1 MISATNVTVKY
12 TKSRNIEP
20 FWSGIYVTCP
30 RGKEPKCKHEV
41 ATVLKEYSEEFY
53 GKLQVDNSD
62 EHDDEAAKEEEQDKP
77 KEDNVED
84 AIAKELAELQDE
96 NKPNKD
102 KANTEKQLFEP
113 MEIGCECVIF
123 VRTRKPI
130 DPVDL
135 VTRICND
142 LINGSRVR
150 RFRFAQRMTPV
161 SSTATAN
168 FDGLDRL
175 LNQVAKPV
183 FFHQGKPQTFAIRPS
198 LRNHNAMDK
207 MEIIHRTAKFIITAP
222 INPETTEEGT
232 AEAKQEEKQLTEDTP
247 KNSVDLKNYDKMVLI
262 ECYKSSIG
270 MAIVG
275 PEYERDY
282 HRFNL
287 EKIFTTTNQPKTVG
301 TDDASASATTTT
313 ITANTETETKN

>member
-1 MISATNVTVKY
+1 M
-12 TKSRNIEP
+12 
-20 FWSGIYVTCP
+20 
-30 RGKEPKCKHEV
+30 
-41 ATVLKEYSEEFY
+41 LKEYSEEFY

-62 EHDDEAAKEEEQDKP
+62 EPDEEAVKEEEGNKQT
-77 KEDNVED
+77 EDSVEE

-102 KANTEKQLFEP
+102 KTNSEKQLFEP

-135 VTRICND
+135 VTRICDD
-142 LINGSRVR
+142 LINGSKIR
-150 RFRFAQRMTPV
+150 RFRFAQRMTPI

-168 FDGLDRL
+168 LDGLDRL
-175 LNQVAKPV
+175 LKQVAQPV
-183 FFHQGKPQTFAIRPS
+183 FYHQGKPQTFAIRPS

-207 MEIIHRTAKFIITAP
+207 MDIIHKTAKFIITAP
-222 INPETTEEGT
+222 INQKPAEDDAEVKKEE
-232 AEAKQEEKQLTEDTP
+232 EQESIEETP
-247 KNSVDLKNYDKMVLI
+247 KNSVNLKTYDKMVLV

-275 PEYERDY
+275 SEYEKDY

-287 EKIFTTTNQPKTVG
+287 EKIFTTINKPKTEA
-301 TDDASASATTTT
+301 TDDTSTTTK
-313 ITANTETETKN
+313 TETETKN